1 MYLQSLYNV
10 RFFNIELFC
19 KKNIEIEIAFPS
31 GLVLKISLILEFLVE
46 NVSTVVS
53 HFMVT

>member
-10 RFFNIELFC
+10 RFFNIELRC
-19 KKNIEIEIAFPS
+19 KKNIKIEIAFPS

-46 NVSTVVS
+46 NVSTVVF

>member
-10 RFFNIELFC
+10 RFFNIELCC
-19 KKNIEIEIAFPS
+19 KKNIKIGIAFPS

-46 NVSTVVS
+46 NVSTVVF

>member
-10 RFFNIELFC
+10 RFFNIELFS
-19 KKNIEIEIAFPS
+19 KKNIKIEVAFPR
-31 GLVLKISLILEFLVE
+31 GLVLKISLILEFLVG
-46 NVSTVVS
+46 NVSTVVF

>member
-10 RFFNIELFC
+10 RFFNIELFS
-19 KKNIEIEIAFPS
+19 KKNIKIEVAFPS
-31 GLVLKISLILEFLVE
+31 GLVLKISLILEFLVG
-46 NVSTVVS
+46 NVSTVVF

>member
-10 RFFNIELFC
+10 RFFNIELCC
-19 KKNIEIEIAFPS
+19 KKNIKIGIAFPS

>member
-19 KKNIEIEIAFPS
+19 KKNIKIEIAFPN